1 MRARGQAREQSQRGR
16 QRGKTLTGLLSSLT
30 FGSGDVSRCCVCLC
44 LLMLDAAASEII
56 ISQNTNNF
64 LIVPP
69 ALFVKKCQSRGWVLQ
84 ALWLARNG

>member
-1 MRARGQAREQSQRGR
+1 M
-16 QRGKTLTGLLSSLT
+16 SSLT

-69 ALFVKKCQSRGWVLQ
+69 ALFNPKLPMRHLI
-84 ALWLARNG
+84 LAYFNDQGTYRSSDW

>member
-16 QRGKTLTGLLSSLT
+16 QCGKTLTGLLSSLT

-69 ALFVKKCQSRGWVLQ
+69 ALFNPKQVCELR
-84 ALWLARNG
+84 